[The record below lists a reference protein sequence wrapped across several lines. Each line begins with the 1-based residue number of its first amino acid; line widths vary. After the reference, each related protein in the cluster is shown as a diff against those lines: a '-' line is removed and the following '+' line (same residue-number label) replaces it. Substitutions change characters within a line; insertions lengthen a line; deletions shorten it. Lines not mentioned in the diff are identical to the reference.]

1 MEKAPRHYRRP
12 GWFTKHVANRLVA
25 WLTRPRSLALDNHL
39 TDAPRQHTGPTLPDR
54 WALLVGVSRYV
65 HLPARFQDLGLGAW
79 TFDNVYFYVYEEAVK
94 LDPAGH
100 DLASRIGEHD
110 YLAPLLAAAGVESRQ

>member
-1 MEKAPRHYRRP
+1 MDADAILDRRE
-12 GWFTKHVANRLVA
+12 GIEEF
-25 WLTRPRSLALDNHL
+25 
-39 TDAPRQHTGPTLPDR
+39 Q
-54 WALLVGVSRYV
+54 
-65 HLPARFQDLGLGAW
+65 FQQDLGLGSW

-100 DLASRIGEHD
+100 DLASRISEHD

>member
-1 MEKAPRHYRRP
+1 MDEYTLEISELQRRIAKLKFDRAPLDVIEELEAQLRILKAIYDATWALFQRGEPDAELRARFR
-12 GWFTKHVANRLVA
+12 
-25 WLTRPRSLALDNHL
+25 ALD
-39 TDAPRQHTGPTLPDR
+39 
-54 WALLVGVSRYV
+54 
-65 HLPARFQDLGLGAW
+65 FGAW

-110 YLAPLLAAAGVESRQ
+110 YRAPL